1 MLKCL
6 HAEIIDGK
14 VVPRTVMGLG
24 VIGYSMGSWPVSGRG
39 FCCSSNG
46 LSSMAQTA
54 FMASPTVEK
63 IGLSGL

>member
-1 MLKCL
+1 M
-6 HAEIIDGK
+6 
-14 VVPRTVMGLG
+14 VMGLG
-24 VIGYSMGSWPVSGRG
+24 VIGYSLGSWPVSGRG

-63 IGLSGL
+63 VGLSGL